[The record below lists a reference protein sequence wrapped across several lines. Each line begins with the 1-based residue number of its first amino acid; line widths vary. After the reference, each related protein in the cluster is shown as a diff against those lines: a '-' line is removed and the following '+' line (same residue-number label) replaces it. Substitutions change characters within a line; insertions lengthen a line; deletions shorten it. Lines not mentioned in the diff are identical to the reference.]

1 MGYKVVQTD
10 LFQQDLEGVIR
21 YIALALDNKSAAT
34 ALLDAMDQCFDDL
47 GRTPLMYEVCRDL
60 HLRELGYRRAV
71 IRSYIMV
78 YKVDDAARQVTVLRL
93 FHGKQD
99 YENLI

>member
-1 MGYKVVQTD
+1 MGYKVDQTD
-10 LFQQDLEGVIR
+10 LFQGDLDGVIR
-21 YIALALDNKSAAT
+21 YSALGLDKKRAAAT
-34 ALLDAMDQCFDDL
+34 LLDAMDGCFDDL
-47 GRTPLMYEVCRDL
+47 GRTPLMYEVCRDP

-71 IRSYIMV
+71 IRSYIVV

-93 FHGKQD
+93 FHGRQD

>member
-10 LFQQDLEGVIR
+10 LFQGDLDGVIR
-21 YIALALDNKSAAT
+21 YIALALDNKSAAV
-34 ALLDAMDQCFDDL
+34 ALLDAMDECFDDL
-47 GRTPLMYEVCRDL
+47 GRTPLMYEVCRDP

-71 IRSYIMV
+71 IRSYIVV
-78 YKVDDAARQVTVLRL
+78 YKVDDAERQVTVLRL
-93 FHGKQD
+93 FHGRQD

>member
-10 LFQQDLEGVIR
+10 LFQHDLDGVIR

-34 ALLDAMDQCFDDL
+34 ALLDAMDRCFDDL
-47 GRTPLMYEVCRDL
+47 GRTPLMYEVCRDP

-71 IRSYIMV
+71 IRSYIVV
-78 YKVDDAARQVTVLRL
+78 YKVDDTARRVTILRL
-93 FHGKQD
+93 FHGRQD

>member
-1 MGYKVVQTD
+1 MILTT
-10 LFQQDLEGVIR
+10 IR
-21 YIALALDNKSAAT
+21 YIALALDNRSAAA

-47 GRTPLMYEVCRDL
+47 GRTPLMYEVCRDP

-71 IRSYIMV
+71 IRNYIVV
-78 YKVDDAARQVTVLRL
+78 YKVDDAARRVTLLRL

>member
-10 LFQQDLEGVIR
+10 LFQSDLDDVIR
-21 YIALALDNKSAAT
+21 YIALALNNKSAAT
-34 ALLDAMDQCFDDL
+34 ALLDAMDRCFDDL
-47 GRTPLMYEVCRDL
+47 GRTPLMYEVCRDP

-71 IRSYIMV
+71 IRNYIMV
-78 YKVDDAARQVTVLRL
+78 YKVDDTARRVTVLRL